1 MRAAMREDEL
11 DALDRY
17 EALTALTELK
27 RRGVLDQ
34 TVSEP
39 RHCAECFEGCSKCEV
54 RR

>member
-1 MRAAMREDEL
+1 MRAPMREDEL
-11 DALDRY
+11 AAMDRY

-27 RRGVLDQ
+27 QRWVLNQ
-34 TVSEP
+34 AVAEP